1 MLDQVQFYACKRYM
15 CVGMKSCN
23 AAVLGDCG
31 RFPLYIETVKTMFK
45 ILDKNFENATAW
57 TRKTVLLYD
66 EVFR

>member
-45 ILDKNFENATAW
+45 ILDKNFENAT
-57 TRKTVLLYD
+57 T
-66 EVFR
+66 